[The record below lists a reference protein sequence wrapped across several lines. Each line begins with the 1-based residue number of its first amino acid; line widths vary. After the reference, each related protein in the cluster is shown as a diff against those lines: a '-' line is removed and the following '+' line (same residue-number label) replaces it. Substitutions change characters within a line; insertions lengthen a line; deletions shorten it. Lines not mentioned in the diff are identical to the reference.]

1 MQYSVFISNV
11 IAIMPTKSVNN
22 RYQKHFDLISAYLR
36 ELRSSENKTQV
47 EVGDES
53 GLHRNTLLRVEN
65 SKNFTIVTLFQL
77 ADYYGMQPSEIISII
92 D

>member
-1 MQYSVFISNV
+1 MTEI
-11 IAIMPTKSVNN
+11 NN
-22 RYQKHFDLISAYLR
+22 IHKKNLELISAYLR
-36 ELRSSENKTQV
+36 ELRFGENKTQV
-47 EVGDES
+47 EVGEDS

-65 SKNFTIVTLFQL
+65 SKNFTILTLFQL

>member
-1 MQYSVFISNV
+1 MSAKL
-11 IAIMPTKSVNN
+11 IANQHEKNFS
-22 RYQKHFDLISAYLR
+22 LISAYLR
-36 ELRSSENKTQV
+36 ELRFSEYKSQK
-47 EVGDES
+47 EVGNES

-65 SKNFTIVTLFQL
+65 SKNFTILTLFQL

>member
-1 MQYSVFISNV
+1 MSKK
-11 IAIMPTKSVNN
+11 TD
-22 RYQKHFDLISAYLR
+22 KHHRHLELISAYLR
-36 ELRSSENKTQV
+36 ELRFGEHKTQL
-47 EVGDES
+47 EVGEES

-65 SKNFTIVTLFQL
+65 SKNFTILTLFQL

>member
-1 MQYSVFISNV
+1 MSKKTDKNH
-11 IAIMPTKSVNN
+11 
-22 RYQKHFDLISAYLR
+22 RHLELISAYLR
-36 ELRSSENKTQV
+36 ELRFGENKTQM
-47 EVGDES
+47 EVGEES

-65 SKNFTIVTLFQL
+65 SKNFTILTLFQL